1 MKEFKNSEKISFLVS
16 NLFFFLSTAYVYI
29 YWVHAEIYNM
39 FLIMLGFFMWFMYLK
54 NMDVHVRNTFNP
66 SIYLYLSAI
75 IFGLATFAKTPNLVG
90 ILPLVICEAWFRRG
104 KNLLVVLFLFGFT
117 TFILYIIFYIT
128 TGNISPYTVQY
139 FYCGNYPFWNGYG
152 PEDVGGIPL
161 SEGLFKLS
169 ILSLSGLRTILY
181 NLFYYIFG
189 RFTGIIWYYPFILLS
204 IFSYIGFIGKYKDSY
219 SSHENLDLG
228 RALILLVIILNVFM
242 YLYLAYDS
250 PFNYFGGGHAV
261 GNRYFYIYPAFLFLI
276 GKVELNK
283 KTLGILSFVLLT
295 SLAFVGPM
303 NLSPIEASAEPMEHT
318 THLPYKILPLEY
330 TLLDD
335 SLPLWNPPI
344 TRLNNDMFYFPM
356 SNVILDENI
365 LIIEG
370 SYPEL
375 LFKSSLKKSYNI
387 HLLNPVGD
395 KIIILRSGEFKKV
408 IILNASQQMLVEM
421 PIEPV
426 FKINDNEYLY
436 KLAIDLTPIQSLDEH
451 IIIRFVDLSESEK
464 FYYLD
469 GWHGL
474 EDWGGT
480 PTRWMS
486 DDATF
491 MIYTDENRT
500 ADLSLQAFSFYRPR
514 TLEIYVNDLPHIW
527 AEVPA
532 EGFVMVKVPISL
544 NEGANLVRFHVPVGC
559 ERPCD
564 IPELKNKDGRDLC
577 LAIQN
582 ITLT

>member
-1 MKEFKNSEKISFLVS
+1 
-16 NLFFFLSTAYVYI
+16 
-29 YWVHAEIYNM
+29 
-39 FLIMLGFFMWFMYLK
+39 MYLK

-66 SIYLYLSAI
+66 SIYLYLSVI
-75 IFGLATFAKTPNLVG
+75 VFGLATFAKTPNLVG
-90 ILPLVICEAWFRRG
+90 IIPLIICEAYFRRG
-104 KNLLVVLFLFGFT
+104 KNLLVVVLLFGFT
-117 TFILYIIFYIT
+117 TSILYTIFYT
-128 TGNISPYTVQY
+128 VTGNISPYTVQY
-139 FYCGNYPFWNGYG
+139 CYINNYPFWNGYG

-169 ILSLSGLRTILY
+169 ILSLSGLHTILY

-189 RFTGIIWYYPFILLS
+189 RFTGIVWYYPFILLS
-204 IFSYIGFIGKYKDSY
+204 IFSYIGFISKYKDSY
-219 SSHENLDLG
+219 TDHQNLNLG
-228 RALILLVIILNVFM
+228 RALILLAIILNVFM

-283 KTLGILSFVLLT
+283 KTLGILSFILLI
-295 SLAFVGPM
+295 SLAFVGQM

-335 SLPLWNPPI
+335 LPLWIPHI
-344 TRLNNDMFYFPM
+344 TRLNSDMFYFPR
-356 SNVILDENI
+356 SNIKVDKNI
-365 LIIEG
+365 LVING

-375 LFKSSLKKSYNI
+375 LFKSSLKKSYDI
-387 HLLNPVGD
+387 YLLNPVGD
-395 KIIILRSGEFKKV
+395 KIVTLRSGEFKKV

-436 KLAIDLTPIQSLDEH
+436 KLAIDLTPIQSLDKH
-451 IIIRFVDLSESEK
+451 IIIRFIDFSESEE

-486 DDATF
+486 DDATL
-491 MIYTDENRT
+491 MIYSDENRT
-500 ADLSLQAFSFYRPR
+500 ADLSLQALSFYRPR

-527 AEVPA
+527 AEVPT
-532 EGFVMVKVPISL
+532 EGFVMVNVPISL
-544 NEGANLVRFHVPVGC
+544 NEGANIIRLQVPEGC

-564 IPELKNKDGRDLC
+564 IPELNNKDPRC
-577 LAIQN
+577 LGLAFQN
-582 ITLT
+582 ITIT